1 MDQVSRRKA
10 PEGKSVKTGHGP
22 EQLPGTTWGGKKP
35 ADWGGEGWRAPGRAN
50 SAGGV
55 GGGGGT
61 GGQVWKNPEGF
72 LGSWKGA
79 GKTWLWRSVANPGRK
94 RAENGCP
101 RPASHISDAKTGVQR
116 THTEHE
122 GEDNVCPEPG
132 TTAEEVQLVAQTQ
145 LT

>member
-35 ADWGGEGWRAPGRAN
+35 ADCERARLLAPRRSN
-50 SAGGV
+50 STQRV
-55 GGGGGT
+55 LWVGGT
-61 GGQVWKNPEGF
+61 GGQVWKNSEGF

-132 TTAEEVQLVAQTQ
+132 TTAEEVQLGAQTQ